1 MLPFNFLLGINK
13 NLKNPFAL
21 FVCSAPLLFVLSPL
35 LVHPFPDRVESP
47 PNQPSASEQ
56 PKSKNIASLKNIFT
70 LTITINDNHNNN
82 VKWANGNI
90 CFLDFEE
97 IGVFAHEVCGGSGR
111 D

>member
-56 PKSKNIASLKNIFT
+56 PKSKNIASLKNRQFLSMPLFNSVLA
-70 LTITINDNHNNN
+70 LTTE
-82 VKWANGNI
+82 
-90 CFLDFEE
+90 LL
-97 IGVFAHEVCGGSGR
+97 
-111 D
+111 